1 MSSGSGTLV
10 VYPPSE
16 KAVTKAARGS
26 SSTCSRSVST
36 LTPRQ
41 RVSSFVHF
49 VTQEMSLT
57 KSCAGSCWKS
67 AQLHEAGSFTT
78 PSILNDHD
86 ASGVRGVG
94 PAESTGKSFTTC

>member
-1 MSSGSGTLV
+1 MRSGSGTLV

-16 KAVTKAARGS
+16 NAVTKPARRS
-26 SSTCSRSVST
+26 SSTYSSRVST

-49 VTQEMSLT
+49 VTQEMSFT
-57 KSCAGSCWKS
+57 NSCAGSFWNS
-67 AQLHEAGSFTT
+67 SHPHEMGCLTS

-86 ASGVRGVG
+86 ARDARGVG
-94 PAESTGKSFTTC
+94 PAERTGKSLTR